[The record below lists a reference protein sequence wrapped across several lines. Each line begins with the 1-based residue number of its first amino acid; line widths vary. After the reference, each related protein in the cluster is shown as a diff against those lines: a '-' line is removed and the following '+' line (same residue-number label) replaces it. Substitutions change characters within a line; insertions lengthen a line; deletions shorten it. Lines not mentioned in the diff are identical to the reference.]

1 MGTSL
6 QLTSLASVYLKM
18 AEQGN
23 LKQWM
28 RKQDIFDNDL
38 YDILSSQGVEN
49 PEEDFKGYT
58 QKQWDEL
65 WRKGCVERAKE
76 LKDQKAKVRLEK
88 KMTKL
93 EKYWRKQLG
102 VKSTSIK
109 KKKDKKEKKAPDNS
123 AKAQNDAL
131 AQAADLKKYCQKN
144 GCYMVDLIMVC
155 AQMDINSEADIE
167 NIDSNESFDEIYRQ
181 VRVLRA
187 KELKDNDSRIR
198 MEKTMTKFEKLW
210 RAKTGIKKSS
220 IKKSGGNKNKKKKDP
235 KTEKNDAMA
244 TDGASMKKWMRKNDV
259 WEMALYNELMS
270 QGITDPDQ
278 LKDIA
283 QDTFDNLIRRVRV
296 EKFSDL
302 KDQNARNRT
311 DKLLV
316 KFEKL
321 WRKSSGI
328 KSTSIK

>member
-1 MGTSL
+1 MGDET
-6 QLTSLASVYLKM
+6 
-18 AEQGN
+18 N

-28 RKQDIFDNDL
+28 RKQDIYDNDL
-38 YDILSSQGVEN
+38 FDILTSQGVSN
-49 PEEDFKGYT
+49 PSEDFKTYN

-93 EKYWRKQLG
+93 EKYWRKQSG

-109 KKKDKKEKKAPDNS
+109 NKKDKKEKKAPDNS

-131 AQAADLKKYCQKN
+131 TQAANLKKYLQKN
-144 GCYMVDLIMVC
+144 QCFMTDLVMVC

-187 KELKDNDSRIR
+187 KELKDNDARIR

-220 IKKSGGNKNKKKKDP
+220 IKKGGGSKNKKKKDP
-235 KTEKNDAMA
+235 KTEQNDAMA
-244 TDGASMKKWMRKNDV
+244 TDGATLKKWMRKNDV
-259 WEMALYNELMS
+259 WEMALYDELVRKVRVDRFS
-270 QGITDPDQ
+270 Q
-278 LKDIA
+278 LKD
-283 QDTFDNLIRRVRV
+283 Q
-296 EKFSDL
+296 K
-302 KDQNARNRT
+302 ARQRA
-311 DKLLV
+311 DKLLI
-316 KFEKL
+316 KFEKQ
-321 WRKSSGI
+321 WRKASGI